1 MKRSRMI
8 LSTSMIGLAGLILVL
23 NLTSPTEVGPL
34 GVLLFFTTLF
44 IVIFGLV
51 SFLMGIF
58 LRMAN
63 KKKEMS
69 GKDYLYATVI
79 TFGPIMLLMARSFG
93 AISVWTV
100 GLIAIF
106 LFLVGFLVY
115 KKV

>member
-1 MKRSRMI
+1 MKRNRVI
-8 LSTSMIGLAGLILVL
+8 LGISLAGLAGLVL
-23 NLTSPTEVGPL
+23 MLNFTSPTEVGPF

-44 IVIFGLV
+44 VVIFGLV
-51 SFLMGIF
+51 SLLMGIF

-63 KKKEMS
+63 KKKEMG

-93 AISVWTV
+93 ALSIWTV